1 MCNMTSRKYGW
12 KIVCWDSTIFYNT
25 DLSLSDI
32 DHNSVKRFIL
42 LIDDLDTVKINCE
55 NNSLI
60 YFYRT
65 TVELKIGSLDNKNG
79 NIENRYLF
87 FGTDEQL
94 YRIDVLNHSIEKL
107 NVNRK
112 CIEHIK
118 KNNGCDKCKEL
129 C

>member
-1 MCNMTSRKYGW
+1 MMSRKYGW
-12 KIVCWDSTIFYNT
+12 KVVCWDGSIYSNEH
-25 DLSLSDI
+25 LSLDKI
-32 DHNSVKRFIL
+32 DFNAVKRFIL
-42 LIDDLDTVKINCE
+42 LINDHEIIKINCE
-55 NNSLI
+55 NNNLI

-65 TVELKIGSLDNKNG
+65 TIALHIGSLDNKTG

-94 YRIDVLNHSIEKL
+94 YKIDVLNHSPEKL
-107 NVNRK
+107 NVDRK